1 MTFCSVIEFGIV
13 SYLHRRIERKKKK
26 KIQPPI
32 NNPKPKIKE
41 NFETVLLVPQN
52 RFVPEQDD
60 NCDLKSF
67 PLIFE
72 NNQNKLNF
80 YSSDFSLNSSDRFQ
94 VLGKSISHIIPAED
108 KPKKKSMM

>member
-1 MTFCSVIEFGIV
+1 MNFFRNQSLENE
-13 SYLHRRIERKKKK
+13 YLNETL
-26 KIQPPI
+26 KIS
-32 NNPKPKIKE
+32 K
-41 NFETVLLVPQN
+41 NFENQ
-52 RFVPEQDD
+52 ED

-72 NNQNKLNF
+72 NNQNKLNI

-94 VLGKSISHIIPAED
+94 VLGKSISHIIPAVD